1 MRPHALEHPRE
12 HAAREQHRREQVDAI
27 EGVPL
32 RGIALHEGTNRG
44 RARVVHED
52 VDDRLACAHR
62 RDRVR
67 VHQVEHHP
75 GRVRKRRRDAC
86 RAVLVDIGDEHPG
99 AHRAEVAADRAP
111 DPSGAAGDERHLPVE
126 RETCKHERQRT
137 RDDPGREPKT
147 IGSRMAGAASEEVL
161 YRVEESGVAWL
172 TLNRPEAG
180 NSLTREQR
188 SHILAHLEDA
198 GADLGVRAIVL
209 TASGDRHFCTGGD
222 LRAAAAAEQRTYP
235 GAPDRPIGTVMKGLE
250 SSLGAQRLLTALQDC
265 PKPII
270 AAVNGTAAGL
280 GAHVA
285 FACDL
290 VIAADTARFIEIFVR
305 RGLIP
310 DGGGPYLV
318 TQLVGPQKAKELFFF
333 GDDVPADEACRIGL
347 INRVVPA
354 AELEA
359 RTA

>member
-1 MRPHALEHPRE
+1 VAS
-12 HAAREQHRREQVDAI
+12 
-27 EGVPL
+27 
-32 RGIALHEGTNRG
+32 
-44 RARVVHED
+44 
-52 VDDRLACAHR
+52 
-62 RDRVR
+62 
-67 VHQVEHHP
+67 
-75 GRVRKRRRDAC
+75 
-86 RAVLVDIGDEHPG
+86 DE
-99 AHRAEVAADRAP
+99 V
-111 DPSGAAGDERHLPVE
+111 
-126 RETCKHERQRT
+126 
-137 RDDPGREPKT
+137 
-147 IGSRMAGAASEEVL
+147 I
-161 YRVEESGVAWL
+161 YRVEDSGVAWL

-188 SHILAHLEDA
+188 SHILDHLEDA
-198 GADLGVRAIVL
+198 GSDLGVRAIVL

-222 LRAAAAAEQRTYP
+222 LRAAAASESRTYP

-333 GDDVPADEACRIGL
+333 GDDVPADEACSIGL

-359 RTA
+359 SAREWAERLAAGPTVAIGLTKRLVNGALDGGREAAFKAEALALEVGMQSVDSNEGVQAFVERRPTEFKGW

>member
-1 MRPHALEHPRE
+1 M
-12 HAAREQHRREQVDAI
+12 
-27 EGVPL
+27 
-32 RGIALHEGTNRG
+32 T
-44 RARVVHED
+44 
-52 VDDRLACAHR
+52 
-62 RDRVR
+62 
-67 VHQVEHHP
+67 
-75 GRVRKRRRDAC
+75 
-86 RAVLVDIGDEHPG
+86 
-99 AHRAEVAADRAP
+99 
-111 DPSGAAGDERHLPVE
+111 
-126 RETCKHERQRT
+126 
-137 RDDPGREPKT
+137 
-147 IGSRMAGAASEEVL
+147 GAASEEVL

-188 SHILAHLEDA
+188 GHILAHLEDA

-222 LRAAAAAEQRTYP
+222 LRAAAASERRTYP

-333 GDDVPADEACRIGL
+333 GDDVPAEEACRIGL
-347 INRVVPA
+347 VNRVVPA
-354 AELEA
+354 AELED
-359 RTA
+359 RTREWAERLAAGPTVAIGLTKRLVNAALEGGREAAFKAEALALEVGMQSVDSNEGVQAFVERRPTEFKGW

>member
-1 MRPHALEHPRE
+1 M
-12 HAAREQHRREQVDAI
+12 
-27 EGVPL
+27 
-32 RGIALHEGTNRG
+32 
-44 RARVVHED
+44 
-52 VDDRLACAHR
+52 
-62 RDRVR
+62 
-67 VHQVEHHP
+67 
-75 GRVRKRRRDAC
+75 
-86 RAVLVDIGDEHPG
+86 
-99 AHRAEVAADRAP
+99 
-111 DPSGAAGDERHLPVE
+111 AGD
-126 RETCKHERQRT
+126 
-137 RDDPGREPKT
+137 
-147 IGSRMAGAASEEVL
+147 ASEEVI
-161 YRVEESGVAWL
+161 YRVEDSGVAWL
-172 TLNRPEAG
+172 ILNRPEAG

-188 SHILAHLEDA
+188 SYILQHLEDA

-209 TASGDRHFCTGGD
+209 TATGDRHFCTGGD
-222 LRAAAAAEQRTYP
+222 LRAAAASEKRTFP
-235 GAPDRPIGTVMKGLE
+235 GAPERPIGTVMKGLE
-250 SSLGAQRLLTALQDC
+250 SSLGAQRLLVALQDC

-333 GDDVPADEACRIGL
+333 GDDVPAEEACRIGL

-354 AELEA
+354 GELEA
-359 RTA
+359 SAREWAERLAAGPTVAIALTKRLVNSALESGREAAFKAEALALEVGMQSVDSNEGVQSFVERRPTEFKGW

>member
-1 MRPHALEHPRE
+1 M
-12 HAAREQHRREQVDAI
+12 
-27 EGVPL
+27 
-32 RGIALHEGTNRG
+32 
-44 RARVVHED
+44 
-52 VDDRLACAHR
+52 
-62 RDRVR
+62 
-67 VHQVEHHP
+67 
-75 GRVRKRRRDAC
+75 
-86 RAVLVDIGDEHPG
+86 
-99 AHRAEVAADRAP
+99 
-111 DPSGAAGDERHLPVE
+111 AGDP
-126 RETCKHERQRT
+126 
-137 RDDPGREPKT
+137 
-147 IGSRMAGAASEEVL
+147 SEEVI
-161 YRVEESGVAWL
+161 YTVEDSGVAWL

-188 SHILAHLEDA
+188 RYILEHLEDA
-198 GADLGVRAIVL
+198 GGDLGVRAIVL

-222 LRAAAAAEQRTYP
+222 LRAAAASAKRSFP
-235 GAPDRPIGTVMKGLE
+235 GAPERPIGTVMKGLE

-290 VIAADTARFIEIFVR
+290 IIAADTARFIEIFVR

-318 TQLVGPQKAKELFFF
+318 TQLVGPQKAKELFVF
-333 GDDVPADEACRIGL
+333 GDDVPAEEACRIGL

-354 AELEA
+354 ADLEA
-359 RTA
+359 SAREWAERLAAGPTVAIALTKRLVNSALESGREAAFKAEALALEVGMQSVDSNEGVQSFVERRPTEFKGW

>member
-1 MRPHALEHPRE
+1 MSGNVPEATMRAG
-12 HAAREQHRREQVDAI
+12 A
-27 EGVPL
+27 
-32 RGIALHEGTNRG
+32 
-44 RARVVHED
+44 
-52 VDDRLACAHR
+52 DDR
-62 RDRVR
+62 
-67 VHQVEHHP
+67 
-75 GRVRKRRRDAC
+75 KRM
-86 RAVLVDIGDEHPG
+86 
-99 AHRAEVAADRAP
+99 
-111 DPSGAAGDERHLPVE
+111 
-126 RETCKHERQRT
+126 T
-137 RDDPGREPKT
+137 
-147 IGSRMAGAASEEVL
+147 GAASDEVI
-161 YRVEESGVAWL
+161 YRVEDSGVAWL

-180 NSLTREQR
+180 NSLTCEQR
-188 SHILAHLEDA
+188 SHILDHLEDA

-222 LRAAAAAEQRTYP
+222 LRAAAASEPRTFP

-250 SSLGAQRLLTALQDC
+250 SSLGAQRLLIALQDC

-333 GDDVPADEACRIGL
+333 GDDVPAEEACRIGL

-359 RTA
+359 SARRVGRAPGCRPDRRDRAHEATRERGARRRA